1 MMELA
6 SKKNV
11 KVISLII
18 AAIFMFSFFIIGF
31 DQGSL
36 SQIGNSGS
44 DPLNSAIGTVNYDE
58 LMKNAPGILEAQN
71 TMRQAVDD
79 SKKDFDEKSKNLKDD
94 EKTKLLQEHQEAL
107 QAKEK
112 ELLEPLKKKVDEAI
126 TSVGKNK
133 GLAVV
138 VDKNTVVYGGLD
150 VTNDVVNAL
159 KKMK

>member
-36 SQIGNSGS
+36 SQIGNTDS

-58 LMKNAPGILEAQN
+58 LMKKARI
-71 TMRQAVDD
+71 
-79 SKKDFDEKSKNLKDD
+79 
-94 EKTKLLQEHQEAL
+94 
-107 QAKEK
+107 
-112 ELLEPLKKKVDEAI
+112 
-126 TSVGKNK
+126 
-133 GLAVV
+133 
-138 VDKNTVVYGGLD
+138 
-150 VTNDVVNAL
+150 
-159 KKMK
+159 

>member
-6 SKKNV
+6 NKKNV
-11 KVISLII
+11 KVVSLTI
-18 AAIFMFSFFIIGF
+18 AAIFIVGLFIVGLQQSSFSQVGE
-31 DQGSL
+31 
-36 SQIGNSGS
+36 S
-44 DPLNSAIGTVNYDE
+44 DPLNSAIGTVNYNE
-58 LMKNAPGILEAQN
+58 LMQNVPGIFDAQN

-126 TSVGKNK
+126 TSVGKSK

-150 VTNDVVNAL
+150 VTNDVVGAL